1 MKNPLRQAKPT
12 KEEQQT
18 LDEKALLVKA
28 QSIWKY
34 LSEARRRAELDW
46 FINQQAHDNNQ
57 YLYYNTATR
66 TLQPVATVNKHD
78 KVRINRVAQQVR
90 SVVSFIN
97 QRKPQVTT
105 IPGSQADDAYIRAR
119 KSKHL
124 CDYWYDALQMN
135 KKNKLI
141 SKDGCING
149 LGWAKIM
156 WNKDALAPTVPF
168 TMETGEER
176 TTQYGEVMFERCD
189 TFEVYPDPQATCKE
203 DLRYIAHAIPRT
215 IGELKSNPEYKNTEN
230 IQPDK
235 KLAASNLKQ
244 TQMRQSI
251 GGAGATASSSGV
263 SDLDTVVAIEVF
275 WHEWSDATKKWKIR
289 QVTMTEG
296 GVGLKYGYWEV
307 GELPFE
313 PFMADISGSLLQSKG
328 IVHNIREPNRA
339 VNDLVSQIL
348 KNARVMGNINWKM
361 PRGANVGVITDES
374 GQYIEYDYNP
384 AGGPEQVSAAGIP
397 AHVPNLVAYLDSAI
411 MDLGGAHDAS
421 VGKNVFSG
429 ASGELVKS
437 LQGGD
442 AASLAMLRDN
452 YDDFLVRSFKLMLKT
467 AKHFGTAKRTLPASD
482 RDELGQYRWVELEP
496 KEISTEDSVQVR
508 SGSNLPYTADQRQE
522 FFMELWKEKVITD
535 RNELFKL
542 MDLPDV
548 ANTLGDD
555 ELDIERELDN
565 IRNCMADKQIPSPQ
579 VSENHQVHIATLDKF
594 VRGPKFL
601 TLPPQQ
607 QAAIMDHR
615 TKHADMASQQVKS
628 AALNQFEPIRRTEQV
643 NLQVRDMSGATPQE
657 RAQVFSQFNM
667 QSDAADI
674 QRRGGLVVQNP
685 EDAKNQA
692 HAEDIQMMDGAPT
705 LISLGDNH
713 LVHLQEH
720 NSLKEDPRFAVLPPS
735 AQKALDN
742 HIQQHEQAMQNLM
755 PAPGLV
761 PGDTTPPAPH

>member
-1 MKNPLRQAKPT
+1 MRNPLRGAKPI
-12 KEEQQT
+12 KEEQQD

-34 LSEARRRAELDW
+34 LSESRRRAELDW

-78 KVRINRVAQQVR
+78 KVTINRVAQQVR

-124 CDYWYDALQMN
+124 CDYWYDALEMN

-149 LGWAKIM
+149 IGWAKIM
-156 WNKDALAPTVPF
+156 WNKDGLAPTVPF
-168 TMETGEER
+168 NMTTGEER

-189 TFEVYPDPQATCKE
+189 TFEVYPDPQATCMA
-203 DLRYIAHAIPRT
+203 DMRYIAHAIPRT
-215 IGELKSNPEYKNTEN
+215 IGELKSNPEYKNTES

-251 GGAGATASSSGV
+251 GGAGAVAASSGV
-263 SDLDTVVAIEVF
+263 SDLDTVVAVEVF
-275 WHEWSDATKKWKIR
+275 WQEWSKEAKKWQIR
-289 QVTMTEG
+289 QVTMTES
-296 GVGLKYGYWEV
+296 GVGLKYDYWLV
-307 GELPFE
+307 GEYPFE
-313 PFMADISGSLLQSKG
+313 PFVADITGSLLQSKG
-328 IVHNIREPNRA
+328 IVYNIREPNRA
-339 VNDLVSQIL
+339 VNDLVSQTL
-348 KNARVMGNINWKM
+348 KNARVMGNLNWLM
-361 PRGANVGVITDES
+361 PRGANVGVITDET

-384 AGGPEQVSAAGIP
+384 GGAPTQAQPHS
-397 AHVPNLVAYLDSAI
+397 VPQYVANLISYFDSAI

-437 LQGGD
+437 LQGAD
-442 AASLAMLRDN
+442 ASSLAMLRDN
-452 YDDFLVRSFKLMLKT
+452 YDDFLVRSFKKMLRT
-467 AKHFGTAKRTLPASD
+467 AKHFGSAKRILPASD

-496 KEISTEDSVQVR
+496 KEISTEDSIQVR

-522 FFMELWKEKVITD
+522 FFMDLWKEKVITD
-535 RNELFKL
+535 PNALFKL

-548 ANTLGDD
+548 VNTLGDD

-565 IRNCMADKQIPSPQ
+565 IRNCMVNKPIPDPQI
-579 VSENHQVHIATLDKF
+579 SENHQVHIATIDKF

-601 TLPPQQ
+601 ELPPKQR
-607 QAAIMDHR
+607 AAIMDHR
-615 TKHADMASQQVKS
+615 GKHMDISISVQKQV
-628 AALNQFEPIRRTEQV
+628 ALNQYEPIKRSEQIS
-643 NLQVRDMSGATPQE
+643 LRPQKMSDATPQE
-657 RAQVFSQFNM
+657 RNQLFEQFNM
-667 QSDAADI
+667 QSDAGEI

-685 EDAKNQA
+685 EDAKSQA
-692 HAEDIQMMDGAPT
+692 HAEDMQMMDGKPM

-713 LVHLQEH
+713 PVHLQEH
-720 NSLKEDPRFAVLPPS
+720 YALKEDPRFAVLPPA
-735 AQKALDN
+735 AQKAIDN
-742 HIQQHEQAMQNLM
+742 HIKQHEQAMQDLL